1 MTVGVEKDLTWA
13 AWATY
18 TPSWTSTGTQPV
30 MGNGSSVGRYRR
42 IGTTGFLN
50 GVLTAGTTTT
60 FGTGEWRLSLPSGW
74 TARTLTEGYQIGHTL
89 MSCAG
94 NTYSGNCWSTS
105 ASTVLRLVTNA
116 AIPASVTA
124 SAPDGWLATSANWL
138 SFNITLEL
146 AT

>member
-1 MTVGVEKDLTWA
+1 MTVGMEKDLAWA

-18 TPSWTSTGTQPV
+18 TPTWTSSGVAPAI
-30 MGNGSSVGRYRR
+30 GNGSIVGRYRR

-74 TARTLTEGYQIGHTL
+74 TGRTLTEGYQIGFTL

-94 NTYSGNCWSTS
+94 TTYSGNCWSAS

-116 AIPASVTA
+116 AVPASVTA
-124 SAPDGWLATSANWL
+124 SAPAGWLATSANWL
-138 SFNITLEL
+138 SFNIALEL
-146 AT
+146 TT